1 VPGGD
6 CDLRGHPRVS
16 VPIRNLQ
23 CKNSGRVPGFVS
35 LLQHNRNYRY
45 AWASQVV
52 SEIGDHFNNIAVF
65 SLALATTRSGL
76 VVSGVMLAR
85 AVSAVLAAPVAGVV
99 LDRFDRRRVMIAS
112 DLVRAVIALGF
123 IATIDEPRPWLL
135 YTLSGLLMF
144 ASPFFSAGRAS
155 ILPAITTADE
165 LHTANSLTQ
174 TTQWTTLTVG
184 TVAAGLGAAML
195 GYEAAFMLNALSF
208 LVSAWAI
215 WKVTTGTRTKDE
227 GQRTRDELR
236 RGGHEG
242 RRARGDDEPQDG
254 IHEGQEGMLAGGS
267 RRPWHDY
274 VEGLH
279 YMRGQPLVLAIA
291 LLGVGWAS
299 GGGAAQILFSLF
311 GELVFERGPAGIGII
326 WGAAGFG
333 LILGGL
339 AAHRIGPRLSF
350 TSYKRTIALCYLV
363 HGGAYVMFSQ
373 AARFDEA
380 LFWIAL
386 SRAAVAVSS
395 VLNWSLLLR
404 LVAPEFRGRVFA
416 TNESLVWS
424 TMMLSMLAAGI
435 ASQHVGPRAIG
446 AVSGVLSSCT
456 AIYWLWADRIGLL
469 AEPRGANARE
479 PRVRTVMEGP
489 S

>member
-1 VPGGD
+1 M
-6 CDLRGHPRVS
+6 S
-16 VPIRNLQ
+16 
-23 CKNSGRVPGFVS
+23 GFVA

-85 AVSAVLAAPVAGVV
+85 AVPAVLAAPVAGVV

-112 DLVRAVIALGF
+112 DLIRAVIALAF
-123 IATIDEPRPWLL
+123 IATINEPRPWLL
-135 YTLSGLLMF
+135 YLLSGLLMF
-144 ASPFFSAGRAS
+144 ASPFFSAGRSS
-155 ILPAITTADE
+155 ILPTITTPDE

-184 TVAAGLGAAML
+184 TVAAGFGAATL
-195 GYEAAFMLNALSF
+195 GYEAAFVLNAASF

-215 WKVTTGTRTKDE
+215 WRVRTCTGTKDE
-227 GQRTRDELR
+227 GAKDEGAKDEGAKGEGTKDEGAKD
-236 RGGHEG
+236 GGAKDI
-242 RRARGDDEPQDG
+242 REPQDG
-254 IHEGQEGMLAGGS
+254 IHEGHEVVLAGGS

-274 VEGLH
+274 VEGLR
-279 YMRGQPLVLAIA
+279 YMRGQPLLLAIA

-311 GELVFERGPAGIGII
+311 GELVFNRGPAGIGII

-333 LILGGL
+333 LIVGGL
-339 AAHRIGPRLSF
+339 TAHRIGPRLSF
-350 TSYKRTIALCYLV
+350 TSYKRTVALCYLV
-363 HGGAYVMFSQ
+363 HGGAYVLFSQ
-373 AARFDEA
+373 SVQFEVA

-424 TMMLSMLAAGI
+424 TMMLSMLAAGL
-435 ASQHVGPRAIG
+435 ASQSVDARAIG

-456 AIYWLWADRIGLL
+456 ALYWLWADRIGLL
-469 AEPRGANARE
+469 RDPRPAAAHDG
-479 PRVRTVMEGP
+479 RVA
-489 S
+489 SASQ